1 MSNVCALPIRYTAGA
16 AADPRLVAAVDE
28 LADAVEGSDEFQA
41 FVRLAKAV
49 NEDEAVADM
58 LDQIRQHHSIYSR
71 AQNGELV
78 AALEKLPVM
87 LAYRHAEQALRDMCA
102 EIDQMISAE
111 AGLVYS
117 LTVRPQGHG

>member
-28 LADAVEGSDEFQA
+28 LADAIEGSEEFQA

-87 LAYRHAEQALRDMCA
+87 QAYRHAELALRNMCA